1 MNIYIT
7 IYLIV
12 VRQLIRILI
21 TMLGFIYRRL
31 FLMSLF
37 MCLGVRLSCVTLRRV
52 SEVFGGITMG

>member
-21 TMLGFIYRRL
+21 TMLEFIYRRL